1 LDPISYVLF
10 SRCIGKYFP
19 LYWLEPITRRIG
31 WNQFP
36 VVLLFPLY
44 WLEPISRRI
53 DWNQCPA
60 VLVGTV
66 SRKIFF
72 SVFVGT
78 NFPPYW
84 LEPIPCRFVFP
95 AVFVGTNF
103 PPYLLEPSSPCIF
116 WNQFYATVFV
126 VTMILTK
133 QYMPA
138 APSLCLGDIEYTVIF
153 SYENKLLNKLF
164 SQFY

>member
-1 LDPISYVLF
+1 
-10 SRCIGKYFP
+10 
-19 LYWLEPITRRIG
+19 
-31 WNQFP
+31 
-36 VVLLFPLY
+36 
-44 WLEPISRRI
+44 
-53 DWNQCPA
+53 
-60 VLVGTV
+60 LVGTV
-66 SRKIFF
+66 SRKIFPA
-72 SVFVGT
+72 VLVEI

-84 LEPIPCRFVFP
+84 LEPIPCCSVFP

-103 PPYLLEPSSPCIF
+103 PPYTYEPTSCRIC

>member
-1 LDPISYVLF
+1 MVTWNQTKHLPYWLELSHAKYFPLHLSEPISRRIGWIQFPMFCFPAVLVGTNF
-10 SRCIGKYFP
+10 PPSAVCVELFCATYFP

-72 SVFVGT
+72 SVLVEI

-84 LEPIPCRFVFP
+84 LEPIPCRSVFL
-95 AVFVGTNF
+95 AVFV
-103 PPYLLEPSSPCIF
+103 
-116 WNQFYATVFV
+116 
-126 VTMILTK
+126 
-133 QYMPA
+133 
-138 APSLCLGDIEYTVIF
+138 
-153 SYENKLLNKLF
+153 
-164 SQFY
+164 